1 MCREVEGGVLKIINW
16 IQSHLL
22 LIGMAYILAETVY
35 YITRRVRYEETR
47 EEDADR
53 KFDSTG
59 DICRTASKTARR
71 NDET

>member
-1 MCREVEGGVLKIINW
+1 LKIINW

-35 YITRRVRYEETR
+35 YITRRVRHEETG

-59 DICRTASKTARR
+59 DICRVASKATRR
-71 NDET
+71 SQGVA

>member
-1 MCREVEGGVLKIINW
+1 MCSEIEGGILKIINW

-22 LIGMAYILAETVY
+22 LIGMAYILVETVY
-35 YITRRVRYEETR
+35 YITRRVRHEETG

-53 KFDSTG
+53 KFDSTS

-71 NDET
+71 KET